1 MTRRQTQTQKA
12 VNQRL
17 MRLKSFAEVLLL
29 AIVLRFALN
38 WVFKTCG
45 VDLHVEVY
53 EIALIWL
60 FCV

>member
-1 MTRRQTQTQKA
+1 MTRRQTPTQKA
-12 VNQRL
+12 VNLRL
-17 MRLKSFAEVLLL
+17 TRLRSFAEVLLL
-29 AIVLRFALN
+29 AIVMRFAIN
-38 WVFKTCG
+38 WIFKTCG